1 MVYNYFADNF
11 GHTEKIPDKALVDKY
26 GDQTVKE
33 LKKSLKK
40 LKLSSAEPR
49 EIKFVSR
56 TLREKL
62 RNASQNNL
70 DDQTTQNDNEVFN
83 HDNYIGRN
91 LWGYVKNILNKNT
104 SVLPTFSMIECL
116 TYFKR
121 TLSAIKGHWQQKF
134 YCLYLL
140 Q

>member
-104 SVLPTFSMIECL
+104 SLLPTFSMIECL

-121 TLSAIKGHWQQKF
+121 TLSAIKGHWQPKF